1 MNYLYILVA
10 GIIIGTVNIIPGVS
24 GGTMAVILNLFDRII
39 EAISGLKQNFKEN
52 ILFLFF
58 LGAGALIG
66 ILAFTWLISW
76 CLSNYSLATNFFF
89 IGLILGSVP
98 MILKRATADCF
109 KPYQIIPCVI
119 AFGVMIFTV
128 FFSPN
133 TTGIAVIT
141 DLTLLNFIWLLLAAV
156 LASACMIIP
165 GISGSFVMLLL
176 GTYPSVTAAIRDFN
190 IPVLIPIFIGC
201 VIGLVGGAKLIR
213 FLLERYPQAT
223 YFTIFGLVLGSVPT
237 LLKSVFWNENGFA
250 FSFSWELMVG
260 AIVLL
265 LGFLMAFFLGSR
277 IKEKE
282 SDPPK
287 STTRSS
293 DCD

>member
-39 EAISGLKQNFKEN
+39 EAISGLKQNFKKN
-52 ILFLFF
+52 ILFLLF
-58 LGAGALIG
+58 LGAGALFG

-76 CLSNYSLATNFFF
+76 CLLNYPLATNFFF

-98 MILKRATADCF
+98 MILKRATADRF

-119 AFGVMIFTV
+119 AFGVMIFTM
-128 FFSPN
+128 FFAPN
-133 TTGIAVIT
+133 TTGITVIT
-141 DLTLLNFIWLLLAAV
+141 QLTLLNFIWLLLVAV

-190 IPVLIPIFIGC
+190 VPVLIPILIGF
-201 VIGLVGGAKLIR
+201 VIGLFGGAKLIR
-213 FLLERYPQAT
+213 LLLDRYPQAT
-223 YFTIFGLVLGSVPT
+223 YFTIFGLILGSVPI
-237 LLKSVFWNENGFA
+237 LLKSVFWSKNGFT
-250 FSFSWELMVG
+250 FSFSWELLVG
-260 AIVLL
+260 PIVLL
-265 LGFLMAFFLGSR
+265 LGFLLAFFLGSR
-277 IKEKE
+277 VKEKE
-282 SDPPK
+282 SDSPQ
-287 STTRSS
+287 STTQSS